1 MPRSAA
7 WEPGLG
13 QFFQTWNC
21 ILYAAVHD
29 QVCLPFSYLPF
40 KFIFIL
46 AAQAFPRGTLC
57 KRQDFL
63 SGSLFSSSIDASF
76 CLSSLQGEPWRWQ
89 FSFFCI
95 QIRTFGFMA
104 GAMVI

>member
-1 MPRSAA
+1 MTLNIKDILQPLLHADAKSGLPLSSEQGYTGLCICWMPHSAV

-29 QVCLPFSYLPF
+29 QVCLPFSYLLF

-46 AAQAFPRGTLC
+46 AAQAFHRGTL
-57 KRQDFL
+57 
-63 SGSLFSSSIDASF
+63 
-76 CLSSLQGEPWRWQ
+76 
-89 FSFFCI
+89 
-95 QIRTFGFMA
+95 
-104 GAMVI
+104 